1 MKALEL
7 LRSGDIEQ
15 ALVEL
20 QNEVRRNPADFKN
33 RVFLFQ
39 MLVVTGQWERA
50 LTQLNLTGELDAI
63 ALAMVQT
70 YREALRCE
78 VFRQQVFAGKRLPLV
93 FGQPQEWVAHLL
105 ESFRLLTDGK
115 FAESQKLRDMAFQA
129 APARSGTITVG
140 KATGDGKSGEGK
152 GGEGQSSDAEQK
164 GEPFQWIADADPRL
178 GPMLEAIINGRYY
191 WVPLETVRELTID
204 PPADLRDVV
213 WMPAHFEWINGGET
227 VALLPTRYAG
237 SESSPDPLIRLA
249 RKTEWN
255 EAAPELFVGLGQR
268 MLAGD
273 AGDYPLMEIRKIVF
287 DEDIQADGPAAAAEA
302 VDG

>member
-1 MKALEL
+1 MTALEL
-7 LRSGDIEQ
+7 LRGGDIEQ
-15 ALVEL
+15 ALVQL

-39 MLVVTGQWERA
+39 LLVVTGQWERA

-78 VFRQQVFAGKRLPLV
+78 VFRQQVFAGKRMPLV

-105 ESFRLLTDGK
+105 ESFRLLADGK
-115 FAESQKLRDMAFQA
+115 FPESKRLRDTAFQA
-129 APARSGTITVG
+129 APARTGTILVG
-140 KATGDGKSGEGK
+140 KGLDKGKDE
-152 GGEGQSSDAEQK
+152 AEPQ

-178 GPMLEAIINGRYY
+178 GPVLEAIINGKYY
-191 WVPLETVRELTID
+191 WVPLENVRELTID

-227 VALLPTRYAG
+227 VALLPTRYSG
-237 SESSPDPLIRLA
+237 SESSPDPQIRLA

-255 EAAPELFVGLGQR
+255 EAAPDLFVGMGQR
-268 MLAGD
+268 MLATD
-273 AGDYPLMEIRKIVF
+273 AGEYPLMEVRKIQF
-287 DEDIQADGPAAAAEA
+287 DVQGGEGSAVAEA
-302 VDG
+302 VRWLN